1 MLKTGHLNF
10 APTALDEPVD
20 NHQGDYYNRLESTFL
35 AVESILTIV
44 ACTLYVSALCSALVL
59 SAKHRDI
66 RLGFLLGILLG
77 PIGFLVAC
85 FLPSMREED
94 RVQAEVERIRIQRK
108 AQSIVESE
116 GWTASAH
123 RPARAE

>member
-1 MLKTGHLNF
+1 M
-10 APTALDEPVD
+10 A
-20 NHQGDYYNRLESTFL
+20 
-35 AVESILTIV
+35 SILTIV
-44 ACTLYVSALCSALVL
+44 ACILYVSAFCSALVL

-66 RLGFLLGILLG
+66 GLGFLLGALLG
-77 PIGFLVAC
+77 PIGFLIAC

-94 RVQAEVERIRIQRK
+94 RIQAEVERIRIQRK

-123 RPARAE
+123 

>member
-1 MLKTGHLNF
+1 VSLPRGL
-10 APTALDEPVD
+10 ALDEPLD
-20 NHQGDYYNRLESTFL
+20 NHQGDYYNRPESTFL
-35 AVESILTIV
+35 AVESILVVV
-44 ACTLYVSALCSALVL
+44 ACILYVSAFCSALVL

-66 RLGFLLGILLG
+66 GLGFLLGTLLG

-94 RVQAEVERIRIQRK
+94 RIQAEVERIRIQRK